1 MEVVVSYDN
10 PRNVDE
16 WNALCKEC
24 GNFVQTTMYSEISA
38 FYDGK
43 NVYIQVFDGDVL
55 MGGVQLR
62 YSQGKK
68 LPMLSRRLE
77 QFGEIVVRN
86 GADVSIVVDIINA
99 TLGDLIAK
107 LKPCVFSANNFYG
120 GKDLLCSIRQ
130 YKCNVID
137 YGLAYLDLEK
147 SEEELF
153 KNIDRNHRRSIRKA
167 EDANLEFL
175 VSHNPQYVIDML
187 KESYSTQDR
196 TGPNPQYVETAI
208 MIGEKYGVSF
218 VGVTKQGDE
227 VLSANEAMLYGDVAY
242 LTIGGNKKNN
252 CGAGAFEHWYVIK
265 TLKSMGCKRFTF
277 RHVAID
283 NKIKDAH
290 FTNGITDFKMKFG
303 CYVVEACKK
312 EYIIKT
318 FYNWVWNILC
328 RMFFKKK

>member
-10 PRNVDE
+10 PRNIDE

-38 FYDGK
+38 FYGGK
-43 NVYIQVFDGDVL
+43 SIYIQIYDADIL
-55 MGGVQLR
+55 IGGVNLR
-62 YSQGKK
+62 FSQGRR
-68 LPMLSRRLE
+68 LPMLSRRLG
-77 QFGEIVVRN
+77 QFGEIVVAAGRDN
-86 GADVSIVVDIINA
+86 MAIVERINSA
-99 TLGDLIAK
+99 VEDLIRK
-107 LKPCVFSANNFYG
+107 LKPCVFTVNSFYG
-120 GKDLLCSIRQ
+120 PKTLLCGVDK
-130 YKCNVID
+130 YKCSVVD

-187 KESYSTQDR
+187 NETYSSQDK
-196 TGPNPQYVETAI
+196 TGPNPKYVESSI
-208 MIGEKYGVSF
+208 KIGEKYGVSF

-227 VLSANEAMLYGDVAY
+227 VLSANEALLYGGVSY

-265 TLKSMGCKRFTF
+265 MLKELGCKKFTF
-277 RHVAID
+277 GQVAV
-283 NKIKDAH
+283 NNNIKDAH

-312 EYIIKT
+312 EYIIKP
-318 FYNWVWNILC
+318 FYNWVWKVLC
-328 RMFFKKK
+328 RIFFKKK